1 MFKWA
6 AERNVKETN
15 YEVTLS
21 VSQTG
26 YKLLNMATEELLILM
41 VKKLP
46 TQIVIS
52 VDLVMLCL
60 SPATH
65 EPFSRRGLGTNIS
78 L

>member
-1 MFKWA
+1 MGSC
-6 AERNVKETN
+6 ERNVKETN
-15 YEVTLS
+15 YEGTSS

-26 YKLLNMATEELLILM
+26 YKLLTLATEELLILM

-52 VDLVMLCL
+52 VDLVMLRL
-60 SPATH
+60 SPSMH
-65 EPFSRRGLGTNIS
+65 EPFSRRGLDTNIS